1 MTSEPRLT
9 FTATQCQRLR
19 ELGADPQ
26 TVERV
31 FESPAARDAFFKE
44 TEGDLVRSGR
54 RHLAEVRAGER
65 APLILE
71 LEQKLSQALRAAGF
85 VQMVTPV
92 IVGRESLERMGIDHG
107 HPLREQIFW
116 LEDGRLLRPMLA
128 PNLYTLMRRLG
139 RIWSRP
145 FGIFEIGCCF
155 RRDSQGSR
163 HLNEFTMLNLVELG
177 LPEDECA
184 DRLAELAAL
193 VMAAAGI
200 QEYELTR
207 TRSEVYGDMVDVEV
221 GGTEVCSA
229 ASGPHPLDG
238 NWGITEPWVGLGF
251 GLERLVAARQ
261 GYANIERAGRSLSYF
276 DGVRLNI

>member
-1 MTSEPRLT
+1 MTAEPRIR

-31 FESPAARDAFFKE
+31 FGSAAEREAHFKD

-54 RHLAEVRAGER
+54 HHLAEVRAGER
-65 APLILE
+65 APLIVA
-71 LEQKLSQALRAAGF
+71 LEQHLRQALVAAGF
-85 VQMVTPV
+85 VQMVTP
-92 IVGRESLERMGIDHG
+92 IIIGHESLERMGIGHG
-107 HPLREQIFW
+107 HPLRQQIFW
-116 LEDGRLLRPMLA
+116 LEDGKLLRPMLA

-145 FGIFEIGCCF
+145 FGIFEIGPCF

-184 DRLAELAAL
+184 GRLTELASL

-200 QEYELTR
+200 EDYELSR

-221 GGTEVCSA
+221 DGTEVCSA

>member
-1 MTSEPRLT
+1 MTAEPRIR
-9 FTATQCQRLR
+9 FTATQSQRLR
-19 ELGADPQ
+19 ELGAGAQ
-26 TVERV
+26 TAERL
-31 FESPAARDAFFKE
+31 FASSDERDAHFKDC
-44 TEGDLVRSGR
+44 EGELVRSGR
-54 RHLAEVRAGER
+54 RHLADVRAGER
-65 APLILE
+65 APQLLA
-71 LEQKLSQALRAAGF
+71 LEQKLRQALIAAGF

-92 IVGRESLERMGIDHG
+92 IIGRDSLEKMGIDHA
-107 HPLREQIFW
+107 HPLRQQIFW

-145 FGIFEIGCCF
+145 FGIFEIGPCF

-177 LPEDECA
+177 LPEEACA
-184 DRLAELAAL
+184 ARLTDLAAL
-193 VMAAAGI
+193 VMAAADI
-200 QEYELTR
+200 EDYELSR
-207 TRSEVYGDMVDVEV
+207 TRSEVYGEMVDVEV

-238 NWGITEPWVGLGF
+238 NWGIVEPWVGLGF
-251 GLERLVAARQ
+251 GLERLLAARE

>member
-1 MTSEPRLT
+1 MATEPRT
-9 FTATQCQRLR
+9 GFTATQRQRLR

-31 FESPAARDAFFKE
+31 FGSAAERDAHFKD

-54 RHLAEVRAGER
+54 HHLAEVRAGER
-65 APLILE
+65 APLILA
-71 LEQKLSQALRAAGF
+71 LEQQLRQALIAAGF
-85 VQMVTPV
+85 VQVVTPV
-92 IVGRESLERMGIDHG
+92 IIGHESLERMGIDHA

-128 PNLYTLMRRLG
+128 PNLYTLLRRLG

-145 FGIFEIGCCF
+145 FGIFEIGPCF
-155 RRDSQGSR
+155 RRDSKGSR
-163 HLNEFTMLNLVELG
+163 HLNEFTMLNLVEMG

-184 DRLAELAAL
+184 ARLIELAAL
-193 VMAAAGI
+193 VMTAAGI
-200 QEYELTR
+200 QDYELKR

-221 GGTEVCSA
+221 GGIEVCSA

-251 GLERLVAARQ
+251 GLERLLAARQ

>member
-1 MTSEPRLT
+1 VTADPRIR
-9 FTATQCQRLR
+9 FTATQRQRLR
-19 ELGADPQ
+19 ELSADPQ

-31 FESPAARDAFFKE
+31 FASAAERDAHFKG
-44 TEGDLVRSGR
+44 TENDLTTTGR

-65 APLILE
+65 APLILA
-71 LEQKLSQALRAAGF
+71 LEQELRQALIAAGF
-85 VQMVTPV
+85 VQMSTPV
-92 IVGRESLERMGIDHG
+92 IIGRDSLEKMGIDHA
-107 HPLREQIFW
+107 HPLRQQIFW

-128 PNLYTLMRRLG
+128 PNLYTLLRRLG

-145 FGIFEIGCCF
+145 FGIFEIGTCF

-177 LPEDECA
+177 LPEEACA
-184 DRLAELAAL
+184 ARLTELAAL
-193 VMAAAGI
+193 VMTAAGI
-200 QEYELTR
+200 TDYELSR
-207 TRSEVYGDMVDVEV
+207 THSEVYGEMLDVEV
-221 GGTEVCSA
+221 HGTEVCSA

-238 NWGITEPWVGLGF
+238 NWGVTEPWVGLGF